1 VRRRQPHRVDLVLLV
16 ELTGRQ
22 LVEQQLE
29 LVLQLVCRFL
39 ELFELL
45 ELLGRRWRLF
55 ELLELVVPE
64 VASGAGR
71 ARSGS

>member
-1 VRRRQPHRVDLVLLV
+1 VRLRQPHRVDVVLLV

-22 LVEQQLE
+22 LVEQQYE
-29 LVLQLVCRFL
+29 LVLQLVYRL
-39 ELFELL
+39 LDLF

-64 VASGAGR
+64 VASGGGR